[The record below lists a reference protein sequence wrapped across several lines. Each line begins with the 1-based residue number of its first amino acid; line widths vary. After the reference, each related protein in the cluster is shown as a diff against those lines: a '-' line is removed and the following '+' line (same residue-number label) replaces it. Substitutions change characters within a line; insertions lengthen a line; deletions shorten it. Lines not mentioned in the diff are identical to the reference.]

1 MDSVIRRAVCA
12 AAVAVVVAL
21 PATAVAKRLEST
33 RVLLAR
39 LRASGRAEAAVVLRR
54 TDPETG
60 TERATRGRLALELPG
75 HARLEFPSTGEVL
88 TLRGDGGEW
97 LQPGPR
103 QLLHAGPQSAG
114 AAMEWWAAL
123 LDSGASFRELPL
135 PGRGYTLM
143 PAAGDSSDAQ
153 RVWLGPGRLPERLE
167 IATGFGERQ
176 RYDLSAWRFTRP
188 RGRAAFVL
196 TAPPGFETVELP

>member
-1 MDSVIRRAVCA
+1 MDSLIRRALCA
-12 AAVAVVVAL
+12 AVVAALVLLPAVAF
-21 PATAVAKRLEST
+21 TRRLEST

-88 TLRGDGGEW
+88 TLREDGGEW

-123 LDSGASFRELPL
+123 LDSGASFHERPL
-135 PGRGYTLM
+135 PGRGYDLT
-143 PAAGDSSDAQ
+143 PAGADTSDAQ
-153 RVWLGPGRLPERLE
+153 RVWLGPGGLPERLE
-167 IATGFGERQ
+167 IATASGERQ

-188 RGRAAFVL
+188 RGRGAFVL
-196 TAPPGFETVELP
+196 AAPPGYETVELP